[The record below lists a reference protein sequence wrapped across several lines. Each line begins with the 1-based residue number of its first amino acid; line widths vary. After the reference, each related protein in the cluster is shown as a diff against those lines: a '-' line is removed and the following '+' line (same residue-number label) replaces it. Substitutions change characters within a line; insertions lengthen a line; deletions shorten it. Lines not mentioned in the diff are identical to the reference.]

1 MIREVGTVDDSPM
14 SHGDAFT
21 NKCRKAR
28 IDMNNGPVLN
38 IRSLFDCYRLVIC
51 SNNNLIPDAG
61 VFFDG
66 DRADPY
72 DAGADRRRSR
82 LGRVFFWIS
91 AKSRKK
97 TAIIYKHKK

>member
-38 IRSLFDCYRLVIC
+38 VRSLFDCYRLVIC

-61 VFFDG
+61 VFVDG
-66 DRADPY
+66 DRADQIRAFRNKGGGMNLRMRMY
-72 DAGADRRRSR
+72 I
-82 LGRVFFWIS
+82 LIGR
-91 AKSRKK
+91 
-97 TAIIYKHKK
+97 